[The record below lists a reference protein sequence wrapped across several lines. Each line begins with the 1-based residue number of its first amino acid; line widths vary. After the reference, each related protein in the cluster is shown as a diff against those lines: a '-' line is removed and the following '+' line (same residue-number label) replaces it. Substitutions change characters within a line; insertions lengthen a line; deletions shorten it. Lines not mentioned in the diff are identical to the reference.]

1 MRSNIRETAVL
12 LTLAASLVALT
23 GCSRGNAA
31 DPAAGAPPPANV
43 TSDVDVTIFKIDH
56 PEQFPL
62 AAATAHPA
70 VSELTVTGTVMPD
83 VSRSVPVISMVSG
96 RVLSINA
103 RLGDTVT
110 QGQLM
115 LTVRSDD
122 VSGGFSDYRKAIED
136 EILANKQLVR
146 TKDLYAH
153 GAMALQD
160 VENAEDT
167 ENKARV
173 DVETFSEHLRLLGND
188 PDHPVFN
195 VQIFSPVAGIVTD
208 QEVTANGSVQSFGTN
223 PFTISDLSSV
233 WIVCDVYE
241 NDLATVK
248 LGDSADIRLNAYPN
262 QVFRGTISNIGAI
275 LDPNIRTA
283 KVRLEVKNPGN
294 MRVGMFVRATFKG
307 QTTEMHTIVPAS
319 AVIRMHDRDF
329 VFVPAP
335 EQKFRRVE
343 IVSGDLLQEN
353 TSLQEVKAGLKPGDQ
368 VVTNALEL
376 DHVLAQ

>member
-1 MRSNIRETAVL
+1 MTSKVRETAVV
-12 LTLAASLVALT
+12 LTLAASLVT
-23 GCSRGNAA
+23 FSGCSRGVAA
-31 DPAAGAPPPANV
+31 DPAAGAPPAANV
-43 TSDVDVTIFKIDH
+43 TNDVDVTVFKLDH

-62 AAATAHPA
+62 AAATARPA
-70 VSELTVTGTVMPD
+70 VSELTVTGAVTPD
-83 VSRSVPVISMVSG
+83 IARNVPVISLASG
-96 RVLSINA
+96 RIVSINA

-115 LTVRSDD
+115 FTVRSDD
-122 VSGGFSDYRKAIED
+122 ISGGFSDYRKAVED

-146 TKDLYAH
+146 TKDLYTH

-167 ENKARV
+167 ENKAKI
-173 DVETFSEHLRLLGND
+173 DVETFAEHLRLLGND
-188 PDHPVFN
+188 PSHPVFN
-195 VQIFSPVAGIVTD
+195 VQAFAPISGIVTD
-208 QEVTANGSVQSFGTN
+208 QEITNNAYVQSFGVN
-223 PFTISDLSSV
+223 PFTISDLSYV

-248 LGDSADIRLNAYPN
+248 LNDNAEIRLNAYPN
-262 QVFRGTISNIGAI
+262 QVFHGKISNIGAI
-275 LDPNIRTA
+275 MDPNIRTA
-283 KVRLEVKNPGN
+283 KIRIEVQNPGL
-294 MRVGMFVRATFKG
+294 MRLGMFVKATFKG
-307 QTTEMHTIVPAS
+307 LTTEMHTLVPAS

-335 EQKFRRVE
+335 DQKFRRVE
-343 IVSGDLLQEN
+343 IVSGDLLAEN
-353 TSLQEVKAGLKPGDQ
+353 TSLQEVKSGLKPGDQ

>member
-1 MRSNIRETAVL
+1 MRSNIRETVVL
-12 LTLAASLVALT
+12 LTLVASLVTLM
-23 GCSRGNAA
+23 GCSRGDAA
-31 DPAAGAPPPANV
+31 DPAAGAPPPAKV
-43 TSDVDVTIFKIDH
+43 TNDVDVTLFRIEH

-62 AAATAHPA
+62 VGAVARPA
-70 VSELTVTGTVMPD
+70 VAELTVTGTVMPD
-83 VSRSVPVISMVSG
+83 VSRSVPVVSMVSG

-103 RLGDTVT
+103 RLGDTVAKN
-110 QGQLM
+110 QLM

-122 VSGGFSDYRKAIED
+122 VSGGFSDYRKAVED
-136 EILANKQLVR
+136 ENLANKQLVR
-146 TKDLYAH
+146 TRDLYSH
-153 GAMALQD
+153 GAMALSD
-160 VENAEDT
+160 IENAEDT
-167 ENKARV
+167 ENKAKV
-173 DVETFSEHLRLLGND
+173 DVETFAEHLRLLGND
-188 PDHPVFN
+188 PTHPVFN

-208 QEVTANGSVQSFGTN
+208 QQVTANGNVQSFGTN

-248 LGDSADIRLNAYPN
+248 MGDSADIRLNAYPN

-275 LDPNIRTA
+275 MDPNIRTA

-294 MRVGMFVRATFKG
+294 MRLGMFVKATFKG

-319 AVIRMHDRDF
+319 AVMHMHDRDF

-343 IVSGDLLQEN
+343 VISGDVLQED
-353 TSLQEVKAGLKPGDQ
+353 TSLQEIKSGLKPGDQ
-368 VVTNALEL
+368 VVSNALVL
-376 DHVLAQ
+376 DHVIAQ

>member
-1 MRSNIRETAVL
+1 MTSKVCAIAVPLALTAAL
-12 LTLAASLVALT
+12 LVLT
-23 GCSRGNAA
+23 GCSSGKAE
-31 DPAAGAPPPANV
+31 DPAAGAPPPAKV
-43 TSDVDVTIFKIDH
+43 TNDVDVTLFRIDH
-56 PEQFPL
+56 PDQFPL
-62 AAATAHPA
+62 VAATARPA
-70 VSELTVTGTVMPD
+70 VSELTVTGAVMPD

-110 QGQLM
+110 KDQLM

-122 VSGGFSDYRKAIED
+122 VSGGFSDYRKAVED

-146 TKDLYAH
+146 TRDLYSH
-153 GAMALQD
+153 GAMALSD

-167 ENKARV
+167 ENKAKV

-195 VQIFSPVAGIVTD
+195 VQIFAPVAGIVTD

-241 NDLATVK
+241 NDLPTVK
-248 LGDSADIRLNAYPN
+248 MGDSADIRLNAYPN

-294 MRVGMFVRATFKG
+294 MRIGMFVKATFKG

-319 AVIRMHDRDF
+319 AVMHMHDRDF

-343 IVSGDLLQEN
+343 VISGDVLQDN
-353 TSLQEVKAGLKPGDQ
+353 TSLQEIKSGLKPGDQ
-368 VVTNALEL
+368 VVSNALVL
-376 DHVLAQ
+376 DHVIAQ

>member
-1 MRSNIRETAVL
+1 MTN
-12 LTLAASLVALT
+12 
-23 GCSRGNAA
+23 
-31 DPAAGAPPPANV
+31 
-43 TSDVDVTIFKIDH
+43 DVDVTIFKIDH

-70 VSELTVTGTVMPD
+70 ASELTVTGTVMPD

-110 QGQLM
+110 KDQLM

-122 VSGGFSDYRKAIED
+122 VSGGFSDYRKAVED

-146 TKDLYAH
+146 TRDLYSH
-153 GAMALQD
+153 GAMALSD

-167 ENKARV
+167 ENKAKV
-173 DVETFSEHLRLLGND
+173 DVETFAEHLRLLGND

-195 VQIFSPVAGIVTD
+195 VQIFAPVAGIVTD

-248 LGDSADIRLNAYPN
+248 MGDSADIRLNAYPN
-262 QVFRGTISNIGAI
+262 PGPSGAPSATSAPSSVSNIRA
-275 LDPNIRTA
+275 A

-294 MRVGMFVRATFKG
+294 MRIGHVRQGHIQGSGRQLRCIPSSRRPRSCAAY
-307 QTTEMHTIVPAS
+307 AS
-319 AVIRMHDRDF
+319 RDF
-329 VFVPAP
+329 VLFPLP
-335 EQKFRRVE
+335 TRS
-343 IVSGDLLQEN
+343 SGAWK
-353 TSLQEVKAGLKPGDQ
+353 S
-368 VVTNALEL
+368 
-376 DHVLAQ
+376 